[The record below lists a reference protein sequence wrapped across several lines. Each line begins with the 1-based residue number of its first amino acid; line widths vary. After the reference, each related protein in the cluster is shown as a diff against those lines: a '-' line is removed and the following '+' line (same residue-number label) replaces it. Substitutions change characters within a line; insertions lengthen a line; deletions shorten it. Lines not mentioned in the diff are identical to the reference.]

1 MARAIVVLVI
11 GALTGIVIGWS
22 IRPVP
27 EISVP
32 GNAPARFE
40 QGFTYHV
47 ETHSNGGREL
57 IAEHQ

>member
-1 MARAIVVLVI
+1 MRTIATAAIAALLGI
-11 GALTGIVIGWS
+11 GAGWT

-40 QGFTYHV
+40 QGWGYHV
-47 ETHSNGGREL
+47 DIHDGGREL
-57 IAEHQ
+57 IAERQ